1 MFNFVSLQ
9 ICDRTFLFLD
19 FTITPPAELPK
30 LVFCNFHDILLLFIS
45 FYLINKN
52 WTQSK
57 DSLVKMKMLFSEIL
71 NKSTKV
77 FCALGPSAYWVPTSS
92 AELSIKLCVCERM
105 NVHTFVCMPAD
116 NEDSKPNSSPLWIV
130 TGARLPGISTA
141 LSPLHPISMPKP
153 QNFYKWTCTASINPT
168 STPKLQNF
176 YKYICTASGKLY
188 VCQHISVYQV
198 CNLCELDDLR

>member
-1 MFNFVSLQ
+1 MSRPWPTNGRRRKVENSTVFWIESETAIPNTKYEPCFISYKCLFWTLIALFNFVSLQ
-9 ICDRTFLFLD
+9 ICISDRTFLFLD

-77 FCALGPSAYWVPTSS
+77 FLCLGPICLSS
-92 AELSIKLCVCERM
+92 SNFISWTVNKIVRVWTNECTYVRM
-105 NVHTFVCMPAD
+105 Y
-116 NEDSKPNSSPLWIV
+116 
-130 TGARLPGISTA
+130 AR
-141 LSPLHPISMPKP
+141 
-153 QNFYKWTCTASINPT
+153 
-168 STPKLQNF
+168 
-176 YKYICTASGKLY
+176 
-188 VCQHISVYQV
+188 
-198 CNLCELDDLR
+198 R